1 MRYKLMALENKC
13 ITMERKMTAALRYQ
27 YKLLCSAWARKN
39 AFITNDDY
47 LKVWFTF
54 TRNLPANIVEEAE
67 TTAKLKGLVS
77 EETRLSLLTFVDD
90 VQYEIER
97 MNESKVD
104 SIYSFDEDKG

>member
-1 MRYKLMALENKC
+1 
-13 ITMERKMTAALRYQ
+13 MTAALRYQ
-27 YKLLCSAWARKN
+27 YKLLCSAWSRKN
-39 AFITNDDY
+39 AAISNDDY

-90 VQYEIER
+90 VQYELER
-97 MNESKVD
+97 MSEAKVD
-104 SIYSFDEDKG
+104 SIYSFGEDEELDKRPAGSREKTENLDV